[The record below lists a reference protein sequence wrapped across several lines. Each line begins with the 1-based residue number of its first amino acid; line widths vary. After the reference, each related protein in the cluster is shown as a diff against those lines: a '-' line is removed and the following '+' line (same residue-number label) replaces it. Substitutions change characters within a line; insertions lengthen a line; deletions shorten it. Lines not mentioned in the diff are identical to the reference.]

1 MNGRLHR
8 LDTVAD
14 SRVRRVRRGDPGLY
28 AMTRAE
34 RQARL
39 VRVAGAIAAGAALWL
54 LITAAAVL
62 AHVFVGL
69 GCVGGLAC
77 LGW

>member
-1 MNGRLHR
+1 VLS
-8 LDTVAD
+8 AF
-14 SRVRRVRRGDPGLY
+14 
-28 AMTRAE
+28 
-34 RQARL
+34 
-39 VRVAGAIAAGAALWL
+39 AIGVALWL
-54 LITAAAVL
+54 VITAAAVL